1 MSKVKTITVSNL
13 KAISNLTADFNG
25 CTAIITGGNNKGKSS
40 FLRSLPDRLKQTKPD
55 VILKEGETEGF
66 AEWELT
72 TGEKF
77 RWQFDNKTK
86 AGEKL
91 IFITKENIKTSIT
104 KEISERYFPKGFD
117 IDKFLNEGPQKQ
129 REMLQKIVGID
140 FTDVDRRYKEAYENR
155 TFANK
160 QLESDRLKLKPV
172 NNDLEKEPK
181 PFIELQQQIAGIDS
195 HNEKYKY
202 VTDGITEKENKVI
215 DSENEISRLRDLIT
229 IEEDKIKSLEVEI
242 KKGKA
247 WIDVKENQPKTEEE
261 AQQLQDQI
269 DAIIKGNEAIEEN
282 NKAIEINS
290 QFEKSEKEAKSAD
303 DLVKKIESEKV
314 DMIKKAKLP
323 VGFGFS
329 DDGVTYLGHSLSK
342 TQLSTSAIYI
352 AALKLAALNIGEV
365 KTLHFDA
372 SYLDKNSLQEIENW
386 AKENDLQLLI
396 ERPDFDGGEIEY
408 RLIDAVS

>member
-160 QLESDRLKLKPV
+160 QLESDRAKLKPV
-172 NNDLEKEPK
+172 NKNLEKEPK
-181 PFIELQQQIAGIDS
+181 PFIELQKQLAGIDS

-202 VTDGITEKENKVI
+202 VTDAITEKENKVI
-215 DSENEISRLRDLIT
+215 VSENEILRLRDLIT
-229 IEEDKIKSLEVEI
+229 IEEDKIKSLEAKI
-242 KKGKA
+242 TKGKA
-247 WIDVKENQPKTEEE
+247 WIEVKENQPKTEEE
-261 AQQLQDQI
+261 AQKLQDQI
-269 DAIIKGNEAIEEN
+269 DDIIKGNEAIEEN
-282 NKAIEINS
+282 NKALEIKE
-290 QFEKSEKEAKSAD
+290 QFDISEKEAKAAD
-303 DLVKKIESEKV
+303 DLVKKIEAEKV

-342 TQLSTSAIYI
+342 AQLSTSAIYI

-396 ERPDFDGGEIEY
+396 ERPDFDGGEIEFH
-408 RLIDAVS
+408 LIDAVS